1 MEADMSHQPAKDAS
15 DLEGAMS
22 LAAATRRDALL
33 RAARGEG
40 FHLAEWAFGLVAILA
55 IVTIFLNGNFLGT
68 YQPAFW
74 AVVASTA
81 IAQAL
86 ASRANR
92 QIKALY
98 ALLEDVR
105 PNDPTTV

>member
-1 MEADMSHQPAKDAS
+1 MSHEPAKVAS
-15 DLEGAMS
+15 ELEGAMT

-40 FHLAEWAFGLVAILA
+40 VHPGEWAFGLVAVLA
-55 IVTIFLNGNFLGT
+55 IVTIFLDGNFLGT
-68 YQPAFW
+68 YRPAFW

-86 ASRANR
+86 ASRTNR

-98 ALLEDVR
+98 ALLEDTR
-105 PNDPTTV
+105 PNAQRIT